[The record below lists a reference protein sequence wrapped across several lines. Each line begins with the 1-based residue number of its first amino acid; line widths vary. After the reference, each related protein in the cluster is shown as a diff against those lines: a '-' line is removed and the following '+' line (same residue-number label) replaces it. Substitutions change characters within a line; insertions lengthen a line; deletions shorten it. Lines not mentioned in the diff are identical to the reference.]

1 MKKQHFVLFFQKL
14 KTLQRRK
21 KSERII
27 DFSICKLW
35 IYLSQIKAVKGDLV
49 MLNVKQ
55 VSKIYEGKVAYRALT
70 DINLHIE
77 EGEFVGI
84 MGPSGSGK
92 TTLLNM
98 IATIDEPTTG
108 EILINGKNPHRLK
121 KDNLAK
127 FRRRELGFVFQE
139 FNLLHTL
146 TVEENIVLPLTLDGK
161 AVSEMK
167 EKAAKIA
174 ETLGITAILNKRTY
188 EISGG
193 QAQRAAVARA
203 MIHSPKLLLA
213 DEPTGNLDSKSSK
226 DVMRMLQEINQ
237 KKQTTMMLVT
247 HDPQA
252 ASYCNRVVF
261 IRDGKFYSEIHRG
274 ENRQA
279 FFQKIIDT
287 LSLMGGDGHDLS
299 QIRV

>member
-1 MKKQHFVLFFQKL
+1 M
-14 KTLQRRK
+14 LQ
-21 KSERII
+21 
-27 DFSICKLW
+27 
-35 IYLSQIKAVKGDLV
+35 
-49 MLNVKQ
+49 VKQ
-55 VSKIYEGKVAYRALT
+55 ASKIYEGKIAYRALT
-70 DINLHIE
+70 DINLTID

-108 EILINGKNPHRLK
+108 EILINGRNPHVLK
-121 KDNLAK
+121 KEQLAK
-127 FRRRELGFVFQE
+127 FRRRELGFVFQD

-146 TVEENIVLPLTLDGK
+146 TVEENIVLPLTLDGEK
-161 AVSEMK
+161 VREMK
-167 EKAAKIA
+167 RKANDLAEK
-174 ETLGITAILNKRTY
+174 LGITHIMKKRTF

-226 DVMRMLQEINQ
+226 DVMEMLESINRDE
-237 KKQTTMMLVT
+237 KTTMMLVT

-252 ASYCNRVVF
+252 ASYCHRVIF
-261 IRDGKFYSEIHRG
+261 IKDGKLYSEINRG
-274 ENRQA
+274 DHRQA
-279 FFQKIIDT
+279 FFQRILDT
-287 LSLMGGDGHDLS
+287 LSLLGGDANDLS
-299 QIRV
+299 SIRV